1 MLKDPCR
8 FVSFLSCIS
17 VIFSF
22 VALLLVVRYCCPELE
37 ENLRNVIGGVDTA
50 PVRQAFHVMA
60 DGLEA
65 GIPVKET
72 VKEAVQVFIG

>member
-1 MLKDPCR
+1 MKEPCR
-8 FVSFLSCIS
+8 LASFLSVIS

-22 VALLLVVRYCCPELE
+22 VALLLVVRYCYPELE

-50 PVRQAFHVMA
+50 PVRQAFHIMA

-65 GIPVKET
+65 GLPIKET
-72 VKEAVQVFIG
+72 VREAVQILVG